1 MAKTFDGPPT
11 LERSGSE
18 HRRAITSFLL
28 RFLPPTRGTEGVVKT
43 IEERLGEKGG
53 AFFNGKE
60 GRDDFSIKLR
70 KESKI
75 REIRVQKSTSIIVF
89 RSRPGPSSRRGFLTP
104 SLLASSPPSLSR
116 PQ

>member
-1 MAKTFDGPPT
+1 MKTGGANIAPEGGYI
-11 LERSGSE
+11 LSS
-18 HRRAITSFLL
+18 L
-28 RFLPPTRGTEGVVKT
+28 RFLSPTRGTEGVVKT

-75 REIRVQKSTSIIVF
+75 REIREIRVQKSTSIIVF
-89 RSRPGPSSRRGFLTP
+89 QSHPGPSSRRGFLTP